1 MEPVR
6 TYTYLDRKEKL
17 FGIEVADFLI
27 LALVY
32 AAVFIFSTNIFANLG
47 IVSAC
52 YIALR
57 LYKKGKPPQYTIML
71 IRFLLTP
78 KFYTLP
84 GREKN
89 DKPGTRP

>member
-6 TYTYLDRKEKL
+6 TYTHLDRKEKL
-17 FGIEVADFLI
+17 CGIEVIDFLL

-32 AAVFIFSTNIFANLG
+32 AVVFIFSTNIIANLG
-47 IVSAC
+47 IVGAC

-57 LYKKGKPPQYTIML
+57 LYKKGKPPQYTITL

-84 GREKN
+84 GREKE
-89 DKPGTRP
+89 